1 MMKNTIA
8 LLLGLLCGAALFVI
22 CLIYNPFV
30 ADRDVS
36 PLLVGNTAVT
46 SLTYTA
52 VPARSIAFTN
62 GGEARLQ
69 PHPDGIK
76 RLREDTVKLT
86 DVMVTVIHNARGQT
100 AGIGVKFSSRSE
112 RTSLWRGEALVDSAW
127 YVQLPGRGNLFIEQ
141 SENYWPFI
149 HDVMVPA
156 YRNSANSWKGTWF
169 GDLTVGPGALG
180 VARVTGVGGSLL
192 GRSMAAVES
201 LSVQAYSTDM
211 GPVAAEGRLLIEMPS
226 AKPPSDDVA
235 ATD

>member
-1 MMKNTIA
+1 M
-8 LLLGLLCGAALFVI
+8 
-22 CLIYNPFV
+22 
-30 ADRDVS
+30 S
-36 PLLVGNTAVT
+36 PLVAGDTAVT

-52 VPARSIAFTN
+52 VPAKSIAFTN
-62 GGEARLQ
+62 GGEARLR
-69 PHPDGIK
+69 PHPDGIR

-86 DVMVTVIHNARGQT
+86 DVMVTVIRNARGQT
-100 AGIGVKFSSRSE
+100 AGVGVKFSSRSE

-127 YVQLPGRGNLFIEQ
+127 YVQLPGRGSLFIEQ
-141 SENYWPFI
+141 TENYWPFI
-149 HDVMVPA
+149 QDVMVPA

-169 GDLTVGPGALG
+169 GDLTAGPGDLG

-201 LSVQAYSTDM
+201 LSVQAYSTDK